1 MLPKV
6 ANHLI
11 HHTSRAVIAVQNQTG
26 HTLRNVL
33 QLQSSSGPS
42 TAVTGWGSSV
52 SGGSAHSGPGPS
64 KFHTSARLHSTPSGA
79 PLSTSQ
85 VRERVEKLSAFRAP
99 STQRPQSVLADASS
113 DASQLVRSGFG
124 TYATLINTLTDR
136 DFENYEAVRRA
147 EARLRRR
154 RRAAIHENVE
164 EEEKRI
170 ASLRG
175 DSHFAS
181 AFALFQTAAVN
192 PNSKFPLHIY
202 NKLLRSCAIHS
213 NADAAR
219 AVYAHLEK
227 RADIS
232 PDAQTF
238 ISLIATYASS
248 KDVKGAEGI
257 FQKFKDASR
266 LDRVQWSF
274 DAIRGDASS
283 LAVQYRQRASQMAVW
298 NEMLAAYFR
307 CGQPTDA
314 LSLLEQMMDT
324 TSGDVIKATDIPPP
338 SSATFTCAITGFC
351 QLGDVSTA
359 LSWFER
365 MLQQQ
370 DSASLDPYEP
380 TQLPR
385 RPDQATWTAMF
396 DALADEGMVA
406 ELNRLFVHWLEVAPQ
421 DGTAVLSDHRDTVL
435 AANLRFMD
443 SRADLDNAKALELL
457 DFLSGHVLPWD
468 TNNVHFTFQRETS
481 RVLCTRLVLQYWTR
495 GHAEQ
500 AIDLAERIAS
510 RQLEILQYDQS
521 LETFESSKTQG
532 RIDGTRRFVTDLVH
546 GILSGD
552 AHASLAHLL
561 RLSALLTDVGALH
574 STAFSEA
581 CLSTYA
587 LQRNTALTLTTR
599 EWEGLLDVVLTADA
613 DSTASLNTLVDDFLQ
628 HSVDITQFSDS
639 AKGQLVRSLSGSDS
653 NSVRLLAQLGEPFA
667 SRYAELQSVQQSP
680 SLASAHSF
688 ETPSAWDETPATPLT
703 PVSQVSGR
711 IDSAHSH
718 LIGEF
723 FPGGNRTAVL
733 NAFERFKDG
742 AEKGIYPRS
751 IVVARLISALGRLGE
766 TEKIQELYHTAQTVL
781 AALENPK
788 QWQQSGWF
796 LVEDHMVIGLAHA
809 GDVDAAHVHRQ
820 RILQQGGVPSADA
833 YGALILNVKDTT
845 DDTSNAMA
853 LYQESQTYGVVPNIF
868 MYNTVIS
875 KLAKARKA
883 DYALHLFQDMK
894 ARNVQPTSVT
904 YGAVIAACC
913 RVGDAAS
920 AELLFQEMTSEPTF
934 KPRVP
939 PYNTMMQLYTHTKPD
954 RERVLHY
961 YNALRAANV
970 QPTAHTYK
978 LLIDAYGCIEPI
990 DLPAMQQVFDDLV
1003 ADRNVAVQG
1012 THWAALINAWGCVQK
1027 DLDQAVAIFDSIATH
1042 PTTNPRGPP
1051 MPDAVVYEAMINTL
1065 VTLRRMDLVPAYIDR
1080 LRASGVHMTAYIA
1093 NLLIKGYASV
1103 GNIERSREIF
1113 ESLQDPQEGVAAPHN
1128 HAPHQNKPQTASSVP
1143 ADAPVYREPSTW
1155 EAMVRAELGNGQRD
1169 RAVVLLQR
1177 LQARMFPPAVYQ
1189 RISGI
1194 MLDESVAPWSAT
1206 STDAPAPAPAASSP
1220 SFA

>member
-6 ANHLI
+6 ANHLF
-11 HHTSRAVIAVQNQTG
+11 HHTSRAVVAVQNGTS

-33 QLQSSSGPS
+33 QLQSTTGPT

-52 SGGSAHSGPGPS
+52 SGGSGHSGPGPS
-64 KFHTSARLHSTPSGA
+64 KFHTGSRLHSTQAGS
-79 PLSTSQ
+79 PLSATQ
-85 VRERVEKLSAFRAP
+85 VRERVEKLSAFRSP
-99 STQRPQSVLADASS
+99 SAQQRSQNALGDASS

-154 RRAAIHENVE
+154 RRAAVDENVE
-164 EEEKRI
+164 EEERRI

-202 NKLLRSCAIHS
+202 NKLLRSCVIHS
-213 NADAAR
+213 NAEAAL
-219 AVYAHLEK
+219 AVFTHLER
-227 RADIS
+227 RADLN

-238 ISLIATYASS
+238 ISLIATYANLQ
-248 KDVKGAEGI
+248 DVRGAEGM
-257 FQKFKDASR
+257 FEKFKDASR

-274 DAIRGDASS
+274 DALQGDASS
-283 LAVQYRQRASQMAVW
+283 QASHYLELASHMAVW

-307 CGQPTDA
+307 CGQPSEA
-314 LSLLEQMMDT
+314 IGLLEQMMDT
-324 TSGDVIKATDIPPP
+324 AAGETFGRTDVPPP
-338 SSATFTCAITGFC
+338 SPATFSRTITGFC
-351 QLGDVSTA
+351 QLGDAPTA

-365 MLQQQ
+365 MLLQQG
-370 DSASLDPYEP
+370 SVSVDPYEP
-380 TQLPR
+380 TPVPR
-385 RPDQATWTAMF
+385 RPDQTTWTAMF

-406 ELNRLFVHWLEVAPQ
+406 ELNRLFVHWLEIAPQ
-421 DGTAVLSDHRDTVL
+421 DSIHVLSDHRDSVL

-443 SRADLDNAKALELL
+443 TRADLEKAKALDLL
-457 DFLSGHVLPWD
+457 GFLTDHVLPWD
-468 TNNVHFTFQRETS
+468 VEGVHFTFKRETS
-481 RVLCTRLVLQYWTR
+481 RVLCERLVMQYWNR
-495 GHAEQ
+495 GQGDLAL
-500 AIDLAERIAS
+500 DLAERVAA
-510 RQLEILQYDQS
+510 RQLQVLQHGQAQ
-521 LETFESSKTQG
+521 ETFDSSKTQH
-532 RIDGTRRFVTDLVH
+532 RIEGARRFVTDIVTD
-546 GILSGD
+546 ILNST
-552 AHASLAHLL
+552 AASFSLAHLL

-574 STAFSEA
+574 SAVFSDA
-581 CLSTYA
+581 CMNVYA
-587 LQRNTALTLTTR
+587 LHRNNPALVLSSR
-599 EWEGLLDVVLTADA
+599 EWEALLEIVLAVDA
-613 DSTASLNTLVDDFLQ
+613 DSTATLNTLVDDLLH
-628 HSVDITQFSDS
+628 HSVDISQFSEHV
-639 AKGQLVRSLSGSDS
+639 KGQLVRSLSSSDL
-653 NSVRLLAQLGEPFA
+653 NSMRLLAQLGEPFA
-667 SRYAELQSVQQSP
+667 CRLAELERLQQSP
-680 SLASAHSF
+680 SISAQTF
-688 ETPSAWDETPATPLT
+688 ETPSSWAETPASSVT
-703 PVSQVSGR
+703 PVPQYQSGR

-718 LIGEF
+718 LVGEF
-723 FPGGNRTAVL
+723 FPGGNKTAVL
-733 NAFERFKDG
+733 TAFQRFQDG
-742 AEKGIYPRS
+742 AEKGIYPRA
-751 IVVARLISALGRLGE
+751 IIVARLISALGRLGE
-766 TEKIQELYHTAQTVL
+766 TEKIRELYHMAQTVL
-781 AALENPK
+781 GVLENPK
-788 QWQQSGWF
+788 QWQTSGWF
-796 LVEDHMVIGLAHA
+796 LVEDHMIIGLAHA
-809 GDVDAAHVHRQ
+809 GEIDAAHVHRQ

-853 LYQESQTYGVVPNIF
+853 LYQESQGYGVVPNIF
-868 MYNTVIS
+868 MYNTIIS

-954 RERVLHY
+954 RERVLYY
-961 YNALRAANV
+961 YNALREANV

-978 LLIDAYGCIEPI
+978 LLIDAYGSIEPV
-990 DLPAMQQVFDDLV
+990 DLPAMQKVFDDLV
-1003 ADRNVAVQG
+1003 ADCNVSVQG

-1027 DLDQAVAIFDSIATH
+1027 DLDQALTIFDSIAAH
-1042 PTTNPRGPP
+1042 KSTTSHGSP
-1051 MPDAVVYEAMINTL
+1051 MPDAVVYEALINSL
-1065 VTLRRMDLVPAYIDR
+1065 VTLRRMDLVPTYLQR

-1103 GNIERSREIF
+1103 GEIERSREIF
-1113 ESLQDPQEGVAAPHN
+1113 ESLQDPLEGVAAPHN
-1128 HAPHQNKPQTASSVP
+1128 HAPHQNKPQTITPVP

-1155 EAMVRAELGNGQRD
+1155 EAMVRAELGNGERD
-1169 RAVVLLQR
+1169 RAVTLLQR
-1177 LQARMFPPAVYQ
+1177 LQARGFPPAVYQ

-1194 MLDESVAPWSAT
+1194 MLDESVSPWA
-1206 STDAPAPAPAASSP
+1206 STDASSPPSP
-1220 SFA
+1220 SFS

>member
-33 QLQSSSGPS
+33 QLQSSSGPT

-52 SGGSAHSGPGPS
+52 SGGGPHSGPGPS
-64 KFHTSARLHSTPSGA
+64 KFHTSSRLHTTPTGP
-79 PLSTSQ
+79 PLSASQ
-85 VRERVEKLSAFRAP
+85 VRERVEKLSAFRA
-99 STQRPQSVLADASS
+99 SSSQRSQITIADPSS
-113 DASQLVRSGFG
+113 DPSQLVRSGFG
-124 TYATLINTLTDR
+124 TYATLISTLTDR

-154 RRAAIHENVE
+154 RRAAIGESAE

-170 ASLRG
+170 ADLRG

-213 NADAAR
+213 NAHAAQ

-227 RADIS
+227 RSDIH

-248 KDVKGAEGI
+248 KDVQGAEKT
-257 FQKFKDASR
+257 FEKFRDASR
-266 LDRVQWSF
+266 LDRIQWSF
-274 DAIRGDASS
+274 DAIHPDASAYAS
-283 LAVQYRQRASQMAVW
+283 QYLQRAAQMAVW

-307 CGQPTDA
+307 CGQPSDA
-314 LSLLEQMMDT
+314 LALLEQMMD
-324 TSGDVIKATDIPPP
+324 SSAGDVIKATDVPPP
-338 SSATFTCAITGFC
+338 SSATFSCTINGFC
-351 QLGDVSTA
+351 QLGDVPTA
-359 LSWFER
+359 LAWFER

-370 DSASLDPYEP
+370 GSASIDPYEP
-380 TQLPR
+380 ALIPR
-385 RPDQATWTAMF
+385 RPDQETWTAMF

-406 ELNRLFVHWLEVAPQ
+406 ELNRLFARWLEVAPN
-421 DGTAVLSDHRDTVL
+421 DGSAVLSDHRDTVL

-443 SRADLDNAKALELL
+443 TRADLPPAKALELL
-457 DFLSGHVLPWD
+457 DFLSGHVLPWNVD
-468 TNNVHFTFQRETS
+468 RVHFTFNREIS
-481 RVLCTRLVLQYWTR
+481 RTLSERLVMQYWNR
-495 GHAEQ
+495 GHTDQ
-500 AIDLAERIAS
+500 AIELAERIAS
-510 RQLEILQYDQS
+510 RQLQVLEYGQA
-521 LETFESSKTQG
+521 LETFDSSKTQA
-532 RIDGTRRFVTDLVH
+532 RIEGTRRFVTDLVTDILGSTNS
-546 GILSGD
+546 GI
-552 AHASLAHLL
+552 SLTHLL
-561 RLSALLTDVGALH
+561 RLSGLLADVGALH
-574 STAFSEA
+574 SAAFSEA
-581 CLSTYA
+581 CLNAYA
-587 LQRNTALTLTTR
+587 FQRNSPTLAISTR
-599 EWEGLLDVVLTADA
+599 EWEALLDVILSGDA
-613 DSTASLNTLVDDFLQ
+613 EAAASLNTLVDDLLQ
-628 HSVDITQFSDS
+628 HSVDITQFSEH
-639 AKGQLVRSLSGSDS
+639 AKGQLVRSLSSSDL

-667 SRYAELQSVQQSP
+667 SRYAELENAQRSP
-680 SLASAHSF
+680 SVASAQSF
-688 ETPSAWDETPATPLT
+688 ETPTSWDDTPIT
-703 PVSQVSGR
+703 PVSPLSGR

-718 LIGEF
+718 LVGSF

-733 NAFERFKDG
+733 NAYQHFKDG
-742 AEKGIYPRS
+742 AERGVYPRS
-751 IVVARLISALGRLGE
+751 FVAARLISALGRLGE
-766 TEKIQELYHTAQTVL
+766 MEKIQEVYCTAQDVIG
-781 AALENPK
+781 ALENPK
-788 QWQQSGWF
+788 HWQTSGWY
-796 LVEDHMVIGLAHA
+796 LIEDHMVIGLAHA
-809 GDVDAAHVHRQ
+809 GDVESAHVHRQ
-820 RILQQGGVPSADA
+820 RILQHGGVPSADA

-853 LYQESQTYGVVPNIF
+853 LYQEAQTYGVIPNIF
-868 MYNTVIS
+868 MYNTIIS

-883 DYALHLFQDMK
+883 DLALQLFQDMK
-894 ARNVQPTSVT
+894 ARKIPPTSVT

-934 KPRVP
+934 RPRVP

-961 YNALRAANV
+961 YNALREANV

-990 DLPAMQQVFDDLV
+990 DLGAMQKVFDELL
-1003 ADRNVAVQG
+1003 ADRSVAVQG

-1027 DLDQAVAIFDSIATH
+1027 DLDQALEIFDSIATH
-1042 PTTNPRGPP
+1042 PTTNPQGPP
-1051 MPDAVVYEAMINTL
+1051 MPDAVVYEALINTL
-1065 VTLRRMDLVPAYIDR
+1065 VTVRRMDLVPMYLER

-1103 GNIERSREIF
+1103 GEIERSREIF
-1113 ESLQDPQEGVAAPHN
+1113 ESLHDPEEGVAAPHN
-1128 HAPHQNKPQTASSVP
+1128 HAPHQNKPHAVNSVP
-1143 ADAPVYREPSTW
+1143 PDAPVFREPSTW
-1155 EAMVRAELGNGQRD
+1155 EAMVRAELGIGERD
-1169 RAVVLLQR
+1169 RAVALLQR

-1194 MLDESVAPWSAT
+1194 MLDESVSPWAA
-1206 STDAPAPAPAASSP
+1206 TDAPSPSP
-1220 SFA
+1220 SFS

>member
-1 MLPKV
+1 MIPKV
-6 ANHLI
+6 ANHFLQ
-11 HHTSRAVIAVQNQTG
+11 HTSRAVLAVQNQTG

-33 QLQSSSGPS
+33 QLQSSSGSS

-64 KFHTSARLHSTPSGA
+64 KFHTSSRLHTTQSGS
-79 PLSTSQ
+79 PLSASQ
-85 VRERVEKLSAFRAP
+85 VRDRVEKLNVFRAP
-99 STQRPQSVLADASS
+99 SSQQRSQNVLADSSS
-113 DASQLVRSGFG
+113 DASQLVRSGYG

-154 RRAAIHENVE
+154 RRAAVGENAE
-164 EEEKRI
+164 EEQKTI
-170 ASLRG
+170 DSLRG

-213 NADAAR
+213 NADAAL
-219 AVYAHLEK
+219 AVYAHLEN
-227 RADIS
+227 RSDID

-248 KDVKGAEGI
+248 QNVHGAESM

-274 DAIRGDASS
+274 DAVPSEAASQS
-283 LAVQYRQRASQMAVW
+283 LQYRQRASQMAVW
-298 NEMLAAYFR
+298 NEMLTAYFR

-314 LSLLEQMMDT
+314 LGLLEQMMDART
-324 TSGDVIKATDIPPP
+324 DEPFRATDVPLP
-338 SSATFTCAITGFC
+338 SPATFSRTITGFC

-359 LSWFER
+359 LVWFER
-365 MLQQQ
+365 MLQQ
-370 DSASLDPYEP
+370 DAATTDLYAP
-380 TQLPR
+380 TQVPH
-385 RPDQATWTAMF
+385 RPDQAAWTAMF

-406 ELNRLFVHWLEVAPQ
+406 ELNRLFVQWLDVAPK
-421 DGTAVLSDHRDTVL
+421 DGSAVLSDHRDSVL
-435 AANLRFMD
+435 AANLRLMD
-443 SRADLDNAKALELL
+443 TRADLDHAKALELL
-457 DFLSGHVLPWD
+457 DFLSAHVLPWD
-468 TNNVHFTFQRETS
+468 VNGTHFTFKRETS
-481 RVLCTRLVLQYWTR
+481 RVLCERLVMQYWNR
-495 GHAEQ
+495 GLGDQ
-500 AIDLAERIAS
+500 ALDLAERIAS
-510 RQLEILQYDQS
+510 RQLQVLQYGQAR
-521 LETFESSKTQG
+521 ETFDSSKTQW
-532 RIDGTRRFVTDLVH
+532 RIEGTRRFVTDLVT
-546 GILSGD
+546 GILTSQ
-552 AHASLAHLL
+552 APSMSLTHLL
-561 RLSALLTDVGALH
+561 RLSAILADVGALH

-581 CLSTYA
+581 CLNAYA
-587 LQRNTALTLTTR
+587 LQRNSPALSLKPR
-599 EWEGLLDVVLTADA
+599 EWEALLEVVLTADA
-613 DSTASLNTLVDDFLQ
+613 DAAASLNTLVDDLLQ
-628 HSVDITQFSDS
+628 HEVDITQFSEH
-639 AKGQLVRSLSGSDS
+639 AKGQLVRSLSSSDL

-667 SRYAELQSVQQSP
+667 SRYAELQRAQQSP
-680 SLASAHSF
+680 TLSSAPSF
-688 ETPSAWDETPATPLT
+688 ETPSSWAETPLSAATPV
-703 PVSQVSGR
+703 PQYAASGR

-718 LIGEF
+718 LVGEF

-733 NAFERFKDG
+733 TAYQRFKDG
-742 AEKGIYPRS
+742 AEKSIFPRA
-751 IVVARLISALGRLGE
+751 IVIARLISALGRLGE
-766 TEKIQELYHTAQTVL
+766 TEKIHELYHTAQTVL
-781 AALENPK
+781 GSLENPK
-788 QWQQSGWF
+788 QWQTSGWF
-796 LVEDHMVIGLAHA
+796 LVEDHMIIGLAHA
-809 GDVDAAHVHRQ
+809 GEVDAAHVHRQ
-820 RILQQGGVPSADA
+820 RIIQQGGVPSADA

-961 YNALRAANV
+961 YNALRQANV

-990 DLPAMQQVFDDLV
+990 DLPAMQKVFEDLV
-1003 ADRNVAVQG
+1003 ADRNVSVQG
-1012 THWAALINAWGCVQK
+1012 THWAALINAWGCVHK
-1027 DLDQAVAIFDSIATH
+1027 DLDQALATFEAIATH
-1042 PTTNPRGPP
+1042 PTTTGARGGAAL
-1051 MPDAVVYEAMINTL
+1051 PDAVVYEALINTL
-1065 VTLRRMDLVPAYIDR
+1065 VTLRRMDLVPAYLER

-1093 NLLIKGYASV
+1093 NLLIKGYAAV
-1103 GNIERSREIF
+1103 GELERSREIF
-1113 ESLQDPQEGVAAPHN
+1113 EGLQDPQGGVAAPHN
-1128 HAPHQNKPQTASSVP
+1128 HAPHQNKPQPAVNVP
-1143 ADAPVYREPSTW
+1143 ANAPVYPVNLGGDAAPS
-1155 EAMVRAELGNGQRD
+1155 A
-1169 RAVVLLQR
+1169 R
-1177 LQARMFPPAVYQ
+1177 LPPAVYQ

-1194 MLDESVAPWSAT
+1194 MLDESVSPWAAAAEAT
-1206 STDAPAPAPAASSP
+1206 SPTST
-1220 SFA
+1220 SFL

>member
-6 ANHLI
+6 ANHLF
-11 HHTSRAVIAVQNQTG
+11 HHTSRAVVTIQNQTG

-52 SGGSAHSGPGPS
+52 SGSGPHSGPGPS
-64 KFHTSARLHSTPSGA
+64 KFHTSSRLHSTPSGS
-79 PLSTSQ
+79 PLTATQ
-85 VRERVEKLSAFRAP
+85 VRERVEKLTAFRAP
-99 STQRPQSVLADASS
+99 SSQHRSQNLSADTSS

-124 TYATLINTLTDR
+124 TYATLISTLADR
-136 DFENYEAVRRA
+136 DFENHEAVRRA
-147 EARLRRR
+147 EARLKRR
-154 RRAAIHENVE
+154 RRAALDENVE

-181 AFALFQTAAVN
+181 AYALFQTAALN

-202 NKLLRSCAIHS
+202 NKLLRSCVIHS
-213 NADAAR
+213 NTDAAS
-219 AVYAHLEK
+219 AVYAHLAK
-227 RADIS
+227 RSDII

-238 ISLIATYASS
+238 ISLIAAFASS
-248 KDVKGAEGI
+248 RDVQGAEGI
-257 FQKFKDASR
+257 FQKFRDASR
-266 LDRVQWSF
+266 LDSVKWSF
-274 DAIRGDASS
+274 DALPNES
-283 LAVQYRQRASQMAVW
+283 LAGPSRYVQSASQTAVW

-307 CGQPTDA
+307 CGQPSDA
-314 LSLLEQMMDT
+314 LGLLEQMMD
-324 TSGDVIKATDIPPP
+324 SPKDALDSTDIPPP
-338 SSATFTCAITGFC
+338 SSATFSRAVAGFC

-359 LSWFER
+359 LTWFER

-370 DSASLDPYEP
+370 EPASEDPYAP
-380 TQLPR
+380 TSVPR
-385 RPDQATWTAMF
+385 RPDQAAWTAMF

-406 ELNRLFVHWLEVAPQ
+406 ELNRIFVRWLEVAPR
-421 DGTAVLSDHRDTVL
+421 DGIPVLSDHRDTVL

-443 SRADLDNAKALELL
+443 TRADLGQAKALELL
-457 DFLSGHVLPWD
+457 DFLSEYVLPWETD
-468 TNNVHFTFQRETS
+468 GVHFTFQRETS
-481 RVLCTRLVLQYWTR
+481 RVLCERLVMQYWKR
-495 GHAEQ
+495 QQPGQ
-500 AIDLAERIAS
+500 AIELAERIAS
-510 RQLEILQYDQS
+510 RQLQVLQNGQAH
-521 LETFESSKTQG
+521 ETFDSSKTQW
-532 RIDGTRRFVTDLVH
+532 RIEGTRRFVSDLV
-546 GILSGD
+546 SGMLVS
-552 AHASLAHLL
+552 APFTISLAHLL

-574 STAFSEA
+574 PMAFTET
-581 CLSTYA
+581 CLNAYA
-587 LQRNTALTLTTR
+587 LQRNNPTLALSSR
-599 EWEGLLDVVLTADA
+599 EWEALLEVILSGDV
-613 DSTASLNTLVDDFLQ
+613 DSAASLNTLVDDLLQ
-628 HSVDITQFSDS
+628 HSVDITKFSEH
-639 AKGQLVRSLSGSDS
+639 AKGQLVRGLSSSDL

-667 SRYAELQSVQQSP
+667 SRLAELERVQRSP
-680 SLASAHSF
+680 SVASGRSF
-688 ETPSAWDETPATPLT
+688 ETPSSWDETPATP
-703 PVSQVSGR
+703 VSSVLPHLSAR
-711 IDSAHSH
+711 VDSAHSH
-718 LIGEF
+718 LVGEF

-733 NAFERFKDG
+733 TAYQRFQNG
-742 AEKGIYPRS
+742 AEKGIYPRP
-751 IVVARLISALGRLGE
+751 IVIARLISALGRIGE
-766 TEKIQELYHTAQTVL
+766 TDKIRELYQTAQSVIGE
-781 AALENPK
+781 LENPK
-788 QWQQSGWF
+788 QWQTSGWF

-809 GDVDAAHVHRQ
+809 GDVEAAHVHRQ

-853 LYQESQTYGVVPNIF
+853 LYQESQAYGVVPNIF

-894 ARNVQPTSVT
+894 TRNVQPTSVT

-961 YNALRAANV
+961 YNALKEANV

-990 DLPAMQQVFDDLV
+990 DLPAMQKVFADLV
-1003 ADRNVAVQG
+1003 ADRNVSVQG

-1027 DLDQAVAIFDSIATH
+1027 DLDQVLTVFDSIATH

-1051 MPDAVVYEAMINTL
+1051 MPDAVVYEALVNSL
-1065 VTLRRMDLVPAYIDR
+1065 VTLRRMDLVETYLER

-1103 GNIERSREIF
+1103 GQLERSREIF

-1128 HAPHQNKPQTASSVP
+1128 HAPHQNKPQTVTTVP

-1155 EAMVRAELGNGQRD
+1155 EAMVRAELGNGERD
-1169 RAVVLLQR
+1169 RALALLQR

-1194 MLDESVAPWSAT
+1194 MLDDAVSPWSAT
-1206 STDAPAPAPAASSP
+1206 AEPPSPTNP
-1220 SFA
+1220 SFS

>member
-6 ANHLI
+6 ANHLF
-11 HHTSRAVIAVQNQTG
+11 HHTSRAVVAVQNQTG

-33 QLQSSSGPS
+33 QLQSSSGPT

-52 SGGSAHSGPGPS
+52 SSGSNAHSGPGPS
-64 KFHTSARLHSTPSGA
+64 KFHTSARLHSTPASS
-79 PLSTSQ
+79 PLSATQ

-99 STQRPQSVLADASS
+99 SAQQRSQNTVTDSPS

-136 DFENYEAVRRA
+136 DFENYEAVCRA

-154 RRAAIHENVE
+154 RRAAVDSNAE
-164 EEEKRI
+164 EEEQRI

-213 NADAAR
+213 NADAAL

-227 RADIS
+227 RTDIN
-232 PDAQTF
+232 PDAQTY

-248 KDVKGAEGI
+248 HDVRGAENM
-257 FQKFKDASR
+257 FQRFRDASR

-274 DAIRGDASS
+274 DAIRSDAPST
-283 LAVQYRQRASQMAVW
+283 REECRRASQMAVW

-307 CGQPTDA
+307 CGQPSDA
-314 LSLLEQMMDT
+314 LGLLEQMMDT
-324 TSGDVIKATDIPPP
+324 AAAQPSKTADIPPP
-338 SSATFTCAITGFC
+338 SSATFSRAVAGFC

-370 DSASLDPYEP
+370 QSSSADPYEP
-380 TQLPR
+380 SHLPR
-385 RPDQATWTAMF
+385 RPDQAAWTAMI

-406 ELNRLFVHWLEVAPQ
+406 ELNRLFVRWLELAPR
-421 DGTAVLSDHRDTVL
+421 DGTSVLSDHRDSVL
-435 AANLRFMD
+435 AANLRLMD
-443 SRADLDNAKALELL
+443 SRVDLDQAKALELL
-457 DFLSGHVLPWD
+457 DFLSEHVLPWHVD
-468 TNNVHFTFQRETS
+468 GGHFTFQRETS
-481 RVLCTRLVLQYWTR
+481 RVLCERLVMQYWTR
-495 GHAEQ
+495 GHAQQ
-500 AIDLAERIAS
+500 ALELAERIAS
-510 RQLEILQYDQS
+510 RQLQVLRYGQAQ
-521 LETFESSKTQG
+521 ETFDSSQTQW
-532 RIDGTRRFVTDLVH
+532 RIEGTRRFVTDLVTD
-546 GILSGD
+546 ILS
-552 AHASLAHLL
+552 SRVPSIPLSHLL
-561 RLSALLTDVGALH
+561 RLAALLTDVGALH
-574 STAFSEA
+574 STQFSEA
-581 CLSTYA
+581 CLNAYA
-587 LQRNTALTLTTR
+587 LERNSPALSLSSR
-599 EWEGLLDVVLTADA
+599 EWEALLDVILAGDVESA
-613 DSTASLNTLVDDFLQ
+613 ASLNTLVDDLLQ
-628 HSVDITQFSDS
+628 HTVDITTFSEH
-639 AKGQLVRSLSGSDS
+639 AKGQLVRNLSSSDL

-667 SRYAELQSVQQSP
+667 SRYAELERLQQSP
-680 SLASAHSF
+680 SVTSAQTF
-688 ETPSAWDETPATPLT
+688 ETPSSWNETPATPIT
-703 PVSQVSGR
+703 PISQSSTAR
-711 IDSAHSH
+711 IDSTHSH
-718 LIGEF
+718 QVGEF
-723 FPGGNRTAVL
+723 FPGGNRSAVL
-733 NAFERFKDG
+733 TAYQRFRDG
-742 AEKGIYPRS
+742 AERGIYPRP
-751 IVVARLISALGRLGE
+751 IVIARLISALGRLGE
-766 TEKIQELYHTAQTVL
+766 TTKIHDLYHTAQTVL
-781 AALENPK
+781 GSLEHPK
-788 QWQQSGWF
+788 QWQTSGWF
-796 LVEDHMVIGLAHA
+796 LVEDHMIIGLAHA
-809 GDVDAAHVHRQ
+809 GDVEAAHVHRQ
-820 RILQQGGVPSADA
+820 RLLQHGGVPSADA

-853 LYQESQTYGVVPNIF
+853 LYQESQSYGVVPNIF
-868 MYNTVIS
+868 LYNTVIS

-883 DYALHLFQDMK
+883 DHALHLFQDMK

-920 AELLFQEMTSEPTF
+920 AELLFKEMTSEPTF

-961 YNALRAANV
+961 YNALREAKV

-990 DLPAMQQVFDDLV
+990 DLPAMQKVFEDLV
-1003 ADRNVAVQG
+1003 ADRNVSVQG

-1027 DLDQAVAIFDSIATH
+1027 DLDQALAIFDSIATH
-1042 PTTNPRGPP
+1042 PTTNPHGPP
-1051 MPDAVVYEAMINTL
+1051 MPDAVVYEALVNTL
-1065 VTLRRMDLVPAYIDR
+1065 VTLRRMDLVPTYLER
-1080 LRASGVHMTAYIA
+1080 LRTSGVHMTAYIA

-1103 GNIERSREIF
+1103 GDIERSREIF

-1128 HAPHQNKPQTASSVP
+1128 HVPHQNKPQVASQVP
-1143 ADAPVYREPSTW
+1143 ADAPVFREPSTW
-1155 EAMVRAELGNGQRD
+1155 EAMVRAELGNGERD
-1169 RAVVLLQR
+1169 RALALLQR

-1194 MLDESVAPWSAT
+1194 MLDESVSPWASTETAP
-1206 STDAPAPAPAASSP
+1206 SSP
-1220 SFA
+1220 VFS